1 MVRVFKEDS
10 DRIWWWFWLKDKE
23 DVLGR
28 LDGVVMDDV
37 WKDEKRFPFLGVA
50 SVRVINR

>member
-1 MVRVFKEDS
+1 MIKKDNGRT
-10 DRIWWWFWLKDKE
+10 RWWFWLKSEE

-37 WKDEKRFPFLGVA
+37 
-50 SVRVINR
+50 